1 FRSITS
7 MPGFTHIAALPTVAP
22 GAIGVT
28 PIDFD
33 GDGKIDLLLYGA
45 NRISLIQNAGG
56 SLNEVRLPM
65 EGGARA
71 AAWADYNGDGKP
83 DLLLATPSGPRLFT
97 NRGNAVFK
105 DDSIGLPTQ
114 DYYNLTAAA
123 WLDYDGDGKPDML
136 LADGFRGLRLYR
148 NLGSPKSVP
157 LQLTLGKWQ
166 QCGPFDNTDNKG
178 YDTAYP
184 PEKSFDP
191 KGEYPGKNGQ
201 KATWKD
207 VEFPDATLNSVKWY
221 RDEDHT
227 FMTVYLHR
235 QIVTNKPV
243 V

>member
-83 DLLLATPSGPRLFT
+83 D
-97 NRGNAVFK
+97 
-105 DDSIGLPTQ
+105 
-114 DYYNLTAAA
+114 
-123 WLDYDGDGKPDML
+123 ML
-136 LADGFRGLRLYR
+136 LAAAFRGLRLYR
-148 NLGSPKSVP
+148 NIGATTAVP
-157 LQLTLGKWQ
+157 LEISFSKWQ
-166 QCGPFDNTDNKG
+166 QCGPFDNTGNRGFD
-178 YDTAYP
+178 AVYP
-184 PEKSFDP
+184 PENGFDA
-191 KGEYPGKNGQ
+191 KGEYPGKNNQ
-201 KATWKD
+201 KATWRE
-207 VEFPDATLNSVKWY
+207 VEFPEGALNSVKIY
-221 RDEDHT
+221 REEDHT
-227 FMTVYLHR
+227 FM
-235 QIVTNKPV
+235 
-243 V
+243 